1 MQNENVLKMNRIKA
15 QTVIKGINS
24 RNMHG
29 YFAET
34 KEDAL
39 KLALELIPEGSSVGY
54 GGSVSADEIGIKEA
68 LSAGNYKLIRR
79 EEAKSPQEMHDK
91 YREIFDADFFLSSA
105 NAMTEDGIIVN
116 IDGNANRVSAIAFG
130 PKKVLFIVGMNK
142 IAKDLD
148 SAVKR
153 ARTVAAPA
161 NAQRF
166 DIKTP
171 CKELGTCMNCKAK
184 DCICSEVLIT
194 RFQSDPERVHVI
206 LVNEELGF

>member
-171 CKELGTCMNCKAK
+171 CKELGTCMNCKSK

>member
-1 MQNENVLKMNRIKA
+1 MQSENILKMNRIKA
-15 QTVIKGINS
+15 QAVIKGINS

-39 KLALELIPEGSSVGY
+39 KLALELIPEGSSIGY
-54 GGSVSADEIGIKEA
+54 GGCMSADQIGLKEA
-68 LSAGNYKLIRR
+68 LLCEKYNLIRR
-79 EEAKSPQEMHDK
+79 EEATTPQEMHEK
-91 YREIFDADFFLSSA
+91 YKEIFDADFFLSSA

-116 IDGNANRVSAIAFG
+116 IDGNSNRVSAISFG
-130 PKKVLFIVGMNK
+130 PKKVLFIVSMNK
-142 IAKDLD
+142 ITKDLD

-153 ARTVAAPA
+153 ARNIAAPA

-171 CKELGTCMNCKAK
+171 CKEAGTCMNCKSV
-184 DCICSEVLIT
+184 DCICCNVLIT
-194 RFQSDPERVHVI
+194 RFQRDPERVHVI
-206 LVNEELGF
+206 LVNEDLGY